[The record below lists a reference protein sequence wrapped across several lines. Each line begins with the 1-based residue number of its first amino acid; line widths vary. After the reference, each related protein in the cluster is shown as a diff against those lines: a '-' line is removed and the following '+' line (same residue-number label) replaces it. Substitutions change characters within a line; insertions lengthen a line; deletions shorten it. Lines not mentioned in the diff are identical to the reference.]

1 MAGSTSRPADCN
13 DPIAAYT
20 TIFEIPYGN
29 RTPPQCEPPTD
40 AEEGKALNEAKD
52 KFKEVAS
59 EYCALG
65 ECPVAS
71 QECQAR
77 VAILAVENLG
87 MGARGAGPSAACILR
102 FRVTGSITCQ
112 CRKKN

>member
-1 MAGSTSRPADCN
+1 MGSAPRPTDCN

-20 TIFEIPYGN
+20 TTFEIPYGN
-29 RTPPQCEPPTD
+29 RSPPHCEPPTD

-52 KFKEVAS
+52 KFKSVAA

-65 ECPVAS
+65 ECPVS
-71 QECQAR
+71 TQQCLAR

-87 MGARGAGPSAACILR
+87 VGAKGQGEFGTCILR

-112 CRKKN
+112 CRKKVT